1 VLEFH
6 DWMDVAEALHKLSRE
21 GRWTEMPSQITDDM
35 LHEWAIVG
43 TRDEFSELLVDRCG
57 DLYDTVLLDLPPRL
71 WRDEDWVRETVRALQ
86 RS

>member
-1 VLEFH
+1 
-6 DWMDVAEALHKLSRE
+6 
-21 GRWTEMPSQITDDM
+21 M

-43 TRDEFSELLVDRCG
+43 TRDEFTGLLVDRCG
-57 DLYDTVLLDLPPRL
+57 DLYDTVLLDLPTKL